1 MGYNGR
7 KEIGIYTAEDGLI
20 TENCKAKFEAGA
32 SFAITQLGYD
42 ADKYEEL
49 PKFKKANLCGEYLA

>member
-7 KEIGIYTAEDGLI
+7 KEVGIDTDEDGLI
-20 TENCKAKFEAGA
+20 TENCRARFEAGI

-49 PKFKKANLCGEYLA
+49 LKFKKANLCGEYLA